1 MFQRASISPALVAV
15 ALGVLVAASAPL
27 AARADDAVVYRMDV
41 MGDEPVL
48 LPRVVGVRGQTLL
61 ERARNLFGTLKKAKP
76 QAYGR
81 AALDISGDKARELE
95 RDKIAT
101 VSLDPDRPRTRRE
114 VLAEIVFTFNALG
127 ISSVRAGDG
136 NEARLY
142 TTSDLNGPAYVR
154 NIPFWLGI
162 PPIAFPGAQVRLPGG
177 DLISA
182 EALAEKLKRGD
193 GTLVD
198 AVMGIV
204 DEKSIRRR
212 LRGARALG
220 HIPASVAKPKL
231 LALLKDSNP
240 RLRAAAVDGLSSHK
254 SPDVV
259 RALIDVLGEER
270 DDDVKIAAARALVE
284 SGDRQGAA
292 AGIAFLLKSNDPE
305 RKIAILSK
313 LQGGALEGLAD
324 SLLPLIADTNAKVR
338 IAALRAL
345 AGNRDSKSLGAIAA
359 RLSERGDPEVR
370 EAAARALTQS
380 GDNTFV
386 ARGLAFDL
394 GSSDEAKAVG
404 AAQQLGGMSAVG
416 REALET
422 ALRKGPEAV
431 RVAAGNAPGGTPGRR
446 ALPALASAAEGG
458 LAAAGTAA
466 RVLLEAQGAEALAK
480 HINDGTPQLRLLA
493 IEAVKDGGPASLA
506 QAVQAANKD
515 KDKRVRA
522 VAAKAVARLGGE
534 GAVAALSPLLQD
546 EVDDVRFAA
555 ANGLGRLGSEEARAP
570 LLGLLKYGTVK
581 VRRAVF
587 RALSRLKGAPPR
599 ESIAGLLDALYD
611 DDAVVRAY
619 AIDVLSGANK
629 RDKRILP
636 VVRLQLK
643 DTNVHVRKASVR
655 ALGVLGDESIVTAL
669 EDALTDDSPE
679 VRMVAVDALERIGG
693 NKAAAVL
700 EKHVATEQDKEVAA
714 RAKEAIPRAKAK
726 QE

>member
-220 HIPASVAKPKL
+220 HIRASVAKPKL
-231 LALLKDSNP
+231 LTLLKDSNP

-345 AGNRDSKSLGAIAA
+345 A
-359 RLSERGDPEVR
+359 
-370 EAAARALTQS
+370 
-380 GDNTFV
+380 
-386 ARGLAFDL
+386 
-394 GSSDEAKAVG
+394 
-404 AAQQLGGMSAVG
+404 
-416 REALET
+416 
-422 ALRKGPEAV
+422 
-431 RVAAGNAPGGTPGRR
+431 
-446 ALPALASAAEGG
+446 
-458 LAAAGTAA
+458 AAGTAA

-506 QAVQAANKD
+506 QAVQAATKD